1 MRFEESFKIWNQLS
15 EDEKRQIESSIV
27 QRRVKEHSMIH
38 QGSLDCTGLLVIQ
51 SGQLRAYSLSE
62 EGREITL
69 YRLFEQDVCLFS
81 ASCIMPSLQF
91 EMMIEAEKETEFWII
106 PPDVV
111 ERIMK
116 QSAVF
121 SNYIN
126 ETLSA
131 RFSEVMWLME
141 QVMWKSL
148 DKRLANFLLEES
160 VLEQTAQLKIT
171 HEKIAN
177 HLGSQ
182 REVISRMLK
191 YFQQEGLVQ
200 LSRGTVELL
209 DMDRLEML
217 CE

>member
-1 MRFEESFKIWNQLS
+1 MRFEKSFRIWNQLS

-27 QRRVKEHSMIH
+27 QRRAKEHSMIH

>member
-191 YFQQEGLVQ
+191 YFQQEELVQ

>member
-1 MRFEESFKIWNQLS
+1 
-15 EDEKRQIESSIV
+15 
-27 QRRVKEHSMIH
+27 
-38 QGSLDCTGLLVIQ
+38 
-51 SGQLRAYSLSE
+51 
-62 EGREITL
+62 
-69 YRLFEQDVCLFS
+69 
-81 ASCIMPSLQF
+81 MPSLQF